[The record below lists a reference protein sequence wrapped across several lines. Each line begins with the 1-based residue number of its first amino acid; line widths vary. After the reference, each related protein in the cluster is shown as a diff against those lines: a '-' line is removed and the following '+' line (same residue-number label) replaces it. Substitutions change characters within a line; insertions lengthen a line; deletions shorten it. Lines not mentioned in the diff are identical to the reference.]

1 MNEDGEN
8 SMVTNPMG
16 VLQRENA
23 RLHDENETLRKELGN
38 MREFVQTLNELN
50 VAARE
55 IQSDK
60 ELFNLLEIIFRKALN
75 LLNAP
80 DGSLLMLDD
89 ETNELAFVMVQGTL
103 AQHLIG
109 YRIPADDG
117 IAGWVIAN
125 GQPTLVRD
133 ARRDP
138 RFSQTIDD
146 QFTFRTQSI
155 LAAPLIGDRRVFGVL
170 EALNQPG
177 DEPFSE
183 ADMALVGLLC
193 RFAGEALADIERT
206 HPENV

>member
-1 MNEDGEN
+1 
-8 SMVTNPMG
+8 MVTNPMG

-23 RLHDENETLRKELGN
+23 RLQEENESLRKELN
-38 MREFVQTLNELN
+38 NLKEFVQTLSDLAL
-50 VAARE
+50 AAND

-60 ELFNLLEIIFRKALN
+60 ELFRLLENIFRKALN

-80 DGSLLMLDD
+80 DGSLMLLDD
-89 ETNELAFVMVQGTL
+89 ETNELAFVLVQGSL
-103 AQHLIG
+103 ASHLIG
-109 YRIPADDG
+109 YRIPADEG
-117 IAGWVIAN
+117 IAGWVISQA
-125 GQPTLVRD
+125 QPTLVRD

-138 RFSQTIDD
+138 RFSETIDE

-155 LAAPLIGDRRVFGVL
+155 LAAPLIGDRKVFGVI

-177 DEPFSE
+177 DDPFSE
-183 ADMALVGLLC
+183 ADMALLGLLC

>member
-1 MNEDGEN
+1 
-8 SMVTNPMG
+8 MVTNPMG

-23 RLHDENETLRKELGN
+23 RLQDENTVLRKELHN
-38 MREFVQTLNELN
+38 LREFVEILNEMT
-50 VAARE
+50 VATRE
-55 IQSDK
+55 IHSDK
-60 ELFNLLEIIFRKALN
+60 ELFKLLENVFRKALN

-80 DGSLLMLDD
+80 DGSLMLLDD

-103 AQHLIG
+103 AQNLIG
-109 YRIPADDG
+109 YRIPANEG
-117 IAGWVIAN
+117 IAGWVIENA
-125 GQPTLVRD
+125 QPTLVRD

-138 RFSQTIDD
+138 RFSETIDE

-155 LAAPLIGDRRVFGVL
+155 LAAPLVGDRKVYGVI

-183 ADMALVGLLC
+183 SDMALVGLLC

-206 HPENV
+206 HPENA

>member
-1 MNEDGEN
+1 
-8 SMVTNPMG
+8 MVTNPMG

-23 RLHDENETLRKELGN
+23 RLHEENEGLRKELN
-38 MREFVQTLNELN
+38 NLKEFVQTLSDLTL
-50 VAARE
+50 AAND

-60 ELFNLLEIIFRKALN
+60 ELFRLLESIFRKALN

-80 DGSLLMLDD
+80 DGSLMLLDD
-89 ETNELAFVMVQGTL
+89 ETNELAFVLVQGSL
-103 AQHLIG
+103 AAHLIG
-109 YRIPADDG
+109 YRIPADEG
-117 IAGWVIAN
+117 IAGWVIDNA
-125 GQPTLVRD
+125 QPTLVRD

-138 RFSQTIDD
+138 RFSQTIDE

-155 LAAPLIGDRRVFGVL
+155 LAAPLIGDRKVYGVI

-177 DEPFSE
+177 DDPFSE
-183 ADMALVGLLC
+183 SDMALLGLLC

>member
-1 MNEDGEN
+1 
-8 SMVTNPMG
+8 MVTNPMG

-23 RLHDENETLRKELGN
+23 RLQDENEALRKELGN
-38 MREFVQTLNELN
+38 LREFVQTLNELT
-50 VAARE
+50 VEARM

-60 ELFNLLEIIFRKALN
+60 ELFKLLENVFRKALN

-80 DGSLLMLDD
+80 DGSLMLLDD

-109 YRIPADDG
+109 YRIPAEEG

-138 RFSQTIDD
+138 RFSQTIDE

-155 LAAPLIGDRRVFGVL
+155 LAAPLIGDRRVFGVI

-177 DEPFSE
+177 DQPFSE